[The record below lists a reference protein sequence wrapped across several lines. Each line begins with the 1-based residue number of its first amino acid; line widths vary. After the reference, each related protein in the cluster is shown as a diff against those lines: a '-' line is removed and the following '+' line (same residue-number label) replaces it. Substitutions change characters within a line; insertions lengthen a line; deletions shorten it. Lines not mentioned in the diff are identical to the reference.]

1 MSIFAAIL
9 ALAVILAGL
18 HMLAPDHWIPLTVV
32 SSRLSFSHRRTY
44 ATAAF
49 LGILHAGTS
58 ATLAL
63 IALFIGTVV
72 AGRYENY
79 LNYGAILLL
88 VAVGLYFIVT
98 GYSEHDAGNEIS
110 GASVSTVLSISIF
123 PDLALMP
130 IVLAGAS
137 LSPVDMGTVII
148 AFALASALSLTLVVY
163 GAIRGFAR
171 GLEKIPPR
179 YIDYIMGAI
188 LLATA
193 AFVTLVDFL

>member
-1 MSIFAAIL
+1 
-9 ALAVILAGL
+9 
-18 HMLAPDHWIPLTVV
+18 
-32 SSRLSFSHRRTY
+32 
-44 ATAAF
+44 
-49 LGILHAGTS
+49 
-58 ATLAL
+58 
-63 IALFIGTVV
+63 
-72 AGRYENY
+72 
-79 LNYGAILLL
+79 
-88 VAVGLYFIVT
+88 
-98 GYSEHDAGNEIS
+98 
-110 GASVSTVLSISIF
+110 
-123 PDLALMP
+123 
-130 IVLAGAS
+130 S